1 MANCGLPGTSGFVG
15 EFMVIMGAMQNNF
28 WIALIA
34 ASSLIFGAAYSL
46 WMVKRVFYGEA
57 RNQKISALKD
67 ISWREFFILSVLALL
82 IILIGI
88 YPKIITDMTNAT
100 TVQFLEYMHL
110 IKPVTSLPLDV

>member
-1 MANCGLPGTSGFVG
+1 
-15 EFMVIMGAMQNNF
+15 
-28 WIALIA
+28 
-34 ASSLIFGAAYSL
+34 
-46 WMVKRVFYGEA
+46 MVKRVFYGEA

>member
-1 MANCGLPGTSGFVG
+1 MLFRS
-15 EFMVIMGAMQNNF
+15 
-28 WIALIA
+28 
-34 ASSLIFGAAYSL
+34 
-46 WMVKRVFYGEA
+46 KRVFYGEA

-67 ISWREFFILSVLALL
+67 ISWREFFILPVLALL